1 MFLIN
6 KREKMKLK
14 IKNLLSLIIVILA
27 CQICFAV
34 RELPVKKIKVAVT
47 TSHLASIV
55 QEICQDKVQII
66 NIIPPTI
73 CPSVYDMDVA
83 TLKEMSKANVIM
95 YHNSQQKWIKE
106 LRYKIYKLGIVYR
119 GIKTEGNFMIPYIN
133 LRAAEEIKD
142 LFIIWDS
149 DNKDFYE
156 TNFINYAYKI
166 NTLSEEISQNHSIR
180 YNQKIICHSRIED
193 FLQWLGFDVV
203 MKYNKAENITP
214 AEMKMLEKKAK
225 KENVT
230 MIIDNLQV
238 GTDVGRVLSKDLN
251 IKHVVISNF
260 PLGNSYFSTLKDN
273 ISKIDKALQQ

>member
-1 MFLIN
+1 M
-6 KREKMKLK
+6 KMQ
-14 IKNLLSLIIVILA
+14 IKQILSLIIVIFA
-27 CQICFAV
+27 CQLCFAV

-55 QEICQDKVQII
+55 NDICQDKVEII

-73 CPSVYDMDVA
+73 CPNVYDMDAA
-83 TLKEMSKANVIM
+83 TLKKISKANIIM
-95 YHNSQQKWIKE
+95 YHDSQQKWIKE

-133 LRAAEEIKD
+133 LRAAEEIKN
-142 LFIIWDS
+142 LFIVWDS
-149 DNKDFYE
+149 DNEEFYE
-156 TNFINYAYKI
+156 TNFTKYAYKI
-166 NTLSEEISQNHSIR
+166 NNISEEISKNHSLR
-180 YNQKIICHSRIED
+180 YNKKIICHTRIED

-203 MKYNKAENITP
+203 MKYNKTENITP
-214 AEMKMLEKKAK
+214 ADMKMLTKKAK

-230 MIIDNLQV
+230 MIVDNLQV

-251 IKHVVISNF
+251 IKHIIISNF
-260 PLGNSYFSTLKDN
+260 PLGNSYISTLKDN